1 MTTTSGLVPLVAE
14 AIRWGA
20 ISLEAIGAF
29 VVASGSAAAL
39 LTLAVSIRTAGGLA
53 AWRRARELIGRS
65 LLLGLEF
72 VVAADL
78 LKSLVI
84 DPDIEALVF
93 LGGLILVR
101 TALMISLSVEINGR
115 WPWQQATHSGPE

>member
-1 MTTTSGLVPLVAE
+1 MTTTSGLATALAE

-20 ISLEAIGAF
+20 ISLEAVGAF
-29 VVASGSAAAL
+29 VVVIGSAAAL

-53 AWRRARELIGRS
+53 AWRRGRELIGRS

-84 DPDIEALVF
+84 DPDLEALVF

-115 WPWQQATHSGPE
+115 WPWQQTMRSGTE